1 MAVVQRFMNPNNG
14 IVVTGHEQL
23 LQDIRQIIREEIA
36 SQIKPETND
45 QVLSKKEAARFMGD
59 SEVTFDRK
67 FKRGEYPM
75 SLMHGESRCKKFIKS
90 ELEAYLKRS

>member
-1 MAVVQRFMNPNNG
+1 MAAPGYFL
-14 IVVTGHEQL
+14 TGEDLEKMLQKQL
-23 LQDIRQIIREEIA
+23 EVIREEFA
-36 SQIKPETND
+36 KLKTTSSD

-90 ELEAYLKRS
+90 ELEAFLKRS